1 MQLPS
6 VLSARYRRLFRF
18 YDRNGDGVHSLAG
31 DFIPVAHSIQARWG
45 ERPTPV
51 PQLLQVLLDTYTH
64 ENARRDTD
72 SSGSVDLQEF
82 IDSHGPVVA
91 AFRSLPEQGR
101 LFIERAAGGFF
112 DLLDLDSDGVLQL
125 ADLEAFAAAYGHPV
139 AGIAANLDAMLD
151 DLGLPPSHLPRQAF
165 LTLVEQYWFDPS
177 PTAPGRRLFDGLSL
191 LE

>member
-1 MQLPS
+1 MFPG
-6 VLSARYRRLFRF
+6 
-18 YDRNGDGVHSLAG
+18 DEDGDG
-31 DFIPVAHSIQARWG
+31 
-45 ERPTPV
+45 
-51 PQLLQVLLDTYTH
+51 LLDTYTH

-151 DLGLPPSHLPRQAF
+151 DLGAWVWASTAAAAGS
-165 LTLVEQYWFDPS
+165 LTL
-177 PTAPGRRLFDGLSL
+177 RRTDSRRCFSALMACCLAV
-191 LE
+191 

>member
-31 DFIPVAHSIQARWG
+31 DFIPVAHSIHARWG

-64 ENARRDTD
+64 ENDRRDAD

-82 IDSHGPVVA
+82 IDSHGRVLA
-91 AFRSLPEQGR
+91 AFRSLPVQGR
-101 LFIERAAGGFF
+101 LFVERAAGGFF
-112 DLLDLDSDGVLQL
+112 DLLDLDGDGVLQL
-125 ADLEAFAAAYGHPV
+125 ADLEAFAAAYV
-139 AGIAANLDAMLD
+139 ANVQDML
-151 DLGLPPSHLPRQAF
+151 
-165 LTLVEQYWFDPS
+165 
-177 PTAPGRRLFDGLSL
+177 RR
-191 LE
+191 